1 MKWVLSVATV
11 LPLVLASAAW
21 FVITKPWFCSG
32 LCCLHVTS
40 CPVPSLHGTFQPQYK
55 PVVDTLQRSLAQ
67 GWDLGASL
75 FVAVD
80 GETVVDVAGGY
91 KDAQKTEPYDESTV
105 NVIFSSGK
113 VIEAIAMA
121 ILVDNEFVDLNAPVA
136 KYWKE
141 FANKGGVTIQDMLSH
156 RSGSATLFEETPSV
170 EILKD
175 PKTRD
180 EFLASQK
187 FQLPRGTVAYRAWGS
202 ALYSDAISRRVDPKG
217 RSLSRLVQE
226 EVFDQLGETFFC
238 PPLTEE
244 RSVHFSQLHDIP
256 LATVLLGFLPQ
267 LFMPRLYAKIVDKD
281 HPLLINPLERPLF
294 RSAILDKDSILKKPT
309 IPDVGS
315 GAASYNNHSSFL
327 AYEMMSSNCI
337 SNARAI
343 GKAFDAFMKGRIVR
357 EETLNAFLAPFPSA
371 FDKFLLL
378 NVTHTK
384 GGFGVSSR
392 ADISMIEGLL
402 PESSTCYGWGGVGG
416 SLIQHCIVDGHTITV
431 SYVMNSLSPKLVLD
445 RGSKLVHE
453 AIKVMQKQ

>member
-1 MKWVLSVATV
+1 
-11 LPLVLASAAW
+11 
-21 FVITKPWFCSG
+21 
-32 LCCLHVTS
+32 
-40 CPVPSLHGTFQPQYK
+40 VPSLHGTFQPQYK

-121 ILVDNEFVDLNAPVA
+121 ILVDNELVDLNAPVT

-187 FQLPRGTVAYRAWGS
+187 FQLPRGTVAYRALGS

-217 RSLSRLVQE
+217 RSMSRLVQE
-226 EVFDQLGETFFC
+226 EVFDDLGETFFC
-238 PPLTEE
+238 PPLLEE
-244 RSVHFSQLHDIP
+244 RSVHFSQVHDIP

-267 LFMPRLYAKIVDKD
+267 LFMPRLYAKILNKD
-281 HPLLINPLERPLF
+281 HPLLMNPLERPLF
-294 RSAILDKDSILKKPT
+294 RSAILDKDSLFKKPT
-309 IPDVGS
+309 IPDTGS
-315 GAASYNNHSSFL
+315 AAAYNNHSGFL
-327 AYEMMSSNCI
+327 AYEMMSGNCI

-343 GKAFDAFMKGRIVR
+343 GKAFDIFMKGRIVR

-371 FDKFLLL
+371 LDNFLLL
-378 NVTHTK
+378 NVTYTT
-384 GGFGVSSR
+384 GGFAVSTGAAS
-392 ADISMIEGLL
+392 SLFEGLL
-402 PESSTCYGWGGVGG
+402 PESSTCYGWGGAGG
-416 SLIQHCIVDGHTITV
+416 SLIQHCIVNGHTITV
-431 SYVMNSLSPKLVLD
+431 SYVMNSLSPKLISD

-453 AIKVMQKQ
+453 AIRIMQKE

>member
-1 MKWVLSVATV
+1 LYEK
-11 LPLVLASAAW
+11 
-21 FVITKPWFCSG
+21 
-32 LCCLHVTS
+32 
-40 CPVPSLHGTFQPQYK
+40 
-55 PVVDTLQRSLAQ
+55 
-67 GWDLGASL
+67 
-75 FVAVD
+75 
-80 GETVVDVAGGY
+80 
-91 KDAQKTEPYDESTV
+91 
-105 NVIFSSGK
+105 
-113 VIEAIAMA
+113 
-121 ILVDNEFVDLNAPVA
+121 IL
-136 KYWKE
+136 
-141 FANKGGVTIQDMLSH
+141 
-156 RSGSATLFEETPSV
+156 
-170 EILKD
+170 
-175 PKTRD
+175 
-180 EFLASQK
+180 
-187 FQLPRGTVAYRAWGS
+187 
-202 ALYSDAISRRVDPKG
+202 
-217 RSLSRLVQE
+217 
-226 EVFDQLGETFFC
+226 
-238 PPLTEE
+238 
-244 RSVHFSQLHDIP
+244 
-256 LATVLLGFLPQ
+256 
-267 LFMPRLYAKIVDKD
+267 DKD